1 MSELSQVP
9 EGLALLESGL
19 GEIDGVGDR
28 RGGAGVHVGGGDAH
42 GGHEGGGGGGGG
54 VSEGPGVERFS
65 FRLLDQYH
73 NKLIRTI
80 TKPQQ
85 RRINQYSMRLVQG
98 WKINNLVNQKWM
110 VTMHCGTC
118 FY

>member
-1 MSELSQVP
+1 MIDSLKKNTCNSWQLLYASHCVSCSFFPRLEGSELSQVP

-65 FRLLDQYH
+65 FRL
-73 NKLIRTI
+73 
-80 TKPQQ
+80 
-85 RRINQYSMRLVQG
+85 
-98 WKINNLVNQKWM
+98 
-110 VTMHCGTC
+110 
-118 FY
+118 